1 MCRFS
6 YFVGLCSITTMV
18 CVICVKYVLLGIS
31 VVIPLVND
39 IGLQNMDE
47 YRLGITLN

>member
-6 YFVGLCSITTMV
+6 YFVALCSITSMV
-18 CVICVKYVLLGIS
+18 CVICVKYVLIGIS

-39 IGLQNMDE
+39 RSPKHGRVQIRYYFE
-47 YRLGITLN
+47 